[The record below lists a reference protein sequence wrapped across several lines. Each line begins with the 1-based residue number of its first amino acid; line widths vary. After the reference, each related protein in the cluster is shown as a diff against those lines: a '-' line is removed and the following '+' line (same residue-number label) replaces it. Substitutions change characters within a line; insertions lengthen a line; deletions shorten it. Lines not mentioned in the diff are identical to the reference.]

1 MKRIISF
8 FLLTLFVSTSGIAQ
22 EDRKIEQAIKHRK
35 AAFTLMATY
44 WSRILQTV
52 EGTRPYDPNAVI
64 LDAKKVEYLSHLP
77 WEGFVAGSER
87 GDTKAKEDIWL
98 DEDQFKKMA
107 KDLEAKTTNLVKVA
121 ELKDQKKLKIAFEQ
135 ARDSCSACHKEFRK
149 K

>member
-1 MKRIISF
+1 MKKIISLA
-8 FLLTLFVSTSGIAQ
+8 LLTLFASTASIAQ

-52 EGTRPYDPNAVI
+52 DGSRPYDPNAVI
-64 LDAKKVEYLSHLP
+64 VDAKKVEYLSQLP

-87 GDTKAKEDIWL
+87 GETKAKDDIWL
-98 DEDQFKKMA
+98 EEDQFKKMA
-107 KDLEAKTTNLVKVA
+107 KDLETKTVNLVKVA
-121 ELKDQKKLKIAFEQ
+121 ELKDQKKLKVAFEQ
-135 ARDSCSACHKEFRK
+135 ARDSCNACHKEFRK